1 MIPIITSV
9 TLTPASADLISRGL
23 LGWITCTLDH
33 SLVLDGIALRR
44 TRTGRLALS
53 WPARRDGAGR
63 DHPVVRPLHDHARH
77 LLEQQILGQLGGD
90 VRGGAA

>member
-1 MIPIITSV
+1 MIPIITTV
-9 TLTPASADLISRGL
+9 LFTPASADLASRGL

-44 TRTGRLALS
+44 TRRGRLSLS

-63 DHPVVRPLHDHARH
+63 DHHVVRPLHDHARH
-77 LLEQQILGQLGGD
+77 VLEQQILDQLD
-90 VRGGAA
+90 VDVLGGAA

>member
-1 MIPIITSV
+1 MPIVTSV
-9 TLTPASADLISRGL
+9 SLTLASPELRSTGL
-23 LGWITCTLDH
+23 LGWIRCELDH

-53 WPARRDGAGR
+53 WPARRDGTGR

-77 LLEQQILGQLGGD
+77 LLERQILDQLGAD
-90 VRGGAA
+90 VLGGAA